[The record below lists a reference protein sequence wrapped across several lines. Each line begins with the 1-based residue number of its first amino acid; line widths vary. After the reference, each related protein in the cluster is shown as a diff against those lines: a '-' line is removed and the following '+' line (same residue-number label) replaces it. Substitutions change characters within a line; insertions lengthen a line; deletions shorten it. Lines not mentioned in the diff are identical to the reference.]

1 MNPIVYYHARCFD
14 GLMAALI
21 FQRSHPDAKFIA
33 YEYGDDIE
41 LISDHRYRDVY
52 LLDLTFD
59 DDRLR
64 AIENV
69 ANSVTIIDHHPRALV
84 QFANRESFSDT
95 TTFFVGDEKS
105 GAQLTW
111 EYCNPDLEEPDF
123 VRWVGKRDRW
133 VFDEPEIKRFALGL
147 STLGTE
153 LKNWTAHYGIGD
165 EIDLLWM
172 ASVEGSSLGFP
183 CTAQLLRDGA
193 VIETFQK
200 AQIDYLVQ
208 NATSR
213 ITIDGY
219 NVICVNA
226 PKFLASDVAEAL
238 YTKHDVEDSPFIA
251 VRYDENGKLVYS
263 LRCRKGGPVNV
274 GELAERFGGG
284 GHASAAGFKV
294 DVKRVALTP
303 PLSETEREAFRE
315 YMMRMSVT
323 PSDPIT
329 DLFHLLRSK
338 VVALWNKLIKAAN

>member
-1 MNPIVYYHARCFD
+1 MKPIVYYHARCFD

-21 FQRSHPDAKFIA
+21 FKRSFPNAKFIA
-33 YEYGDDIE
+33 HEYGDEIE

-59 DDRLR
+59 DDRLK

-69 ANSVTIIDHHPRALV
+69 ANSVTIIDHHPRALE
-84 QFANRESFSDT
+84 QHASRELFSDT

-153 LKNWTAHYGIGD
+153 LKNWEAHYDVGGEFD
-165 EIDLLWM
+165 YFWM
-172 ASVEGSSLGFP
+172 ASGEGSSIGLP

-193 VIETFQK
+193 VIEAFQK
-200 AQIDYLVQ
+200 AQIDYLVE

-213 ITIDGY
+213 ISIDGY
-219 NVICVNA
+219 SVICVNA

-238 YTKHDVEDSPFIA
+238 YTKYDVEDSPFIA

-274 GELAERFGGG
+274 GVLAAKFGGG

-294 DVKRVALTP
+294 NVKRAPLDPPRSDKEYFRTTDEDKGGWTVAGTY
-303 PLSETEREAFRE
+303 R
-315 YMMRMSVT
+315 SVKT
-323 PSDPIT
+323 W
-329 DLFHLLRSK
+329 FFN
-338 VVALWNKLIKAAN
+338 LWRKFK